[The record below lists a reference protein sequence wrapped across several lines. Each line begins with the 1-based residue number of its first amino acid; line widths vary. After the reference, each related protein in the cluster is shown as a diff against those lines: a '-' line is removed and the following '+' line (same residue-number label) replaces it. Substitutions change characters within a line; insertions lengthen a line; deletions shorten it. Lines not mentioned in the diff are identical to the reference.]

1 MKEILLLVHDDEGQD
16 ARLRAALDLAR
27 GLDGHLACVDVSLFP
42 VLAGDYYPGD
52 GVAQAVLLTEEE
64 TREARNKAVLETRLA
79 KEGVAWAWADVTGDF
94 AEAVC
99 QAATLADIIV
109 LNRKLDRFPY
119 PDMRGLAGDVLTRAR
134 TPVLAV
140 PDSLTEL
147 RLNRALIAWDGRAS
161 CAATMRACVPVLKL
175 ADAVEIFMVRDR
187 DEAVSPMAAAAY
199 LSHHGIEASIR
210 VLDTGPHDIDQ
221 HIATHADLIQADYIL
236 MGAYGHGRLRET
248 FGGVTKNLLSNAQ
261 RPLILGH

>member
-140 PDSLTEL
+140 PDSLTE
-147 RLNRALIAWDGRAS
+147 RLELFASSGRFYKRA
-161 CAATMRACVPVLKL
+161 AAELFRVESWVQVLL
-175 ADAVEIFMVRDR
+175 GQGFAMGQDPNAAILPAEVRTAFLTDIEEVIADAAGRMPDHAAFIDR
-187 DEAVSPMAAAAY
+187 YCKAPPIAA
-199 LSHHGIEASIR
+199 
-210 VLDTGPHDIDQ
+210 
-221 HIATHADLIQADYIL
+221 
-236 MGAYGHGRLRET
+236 
-248 FGGVTKNLLSNAQ
+248 
-261 RPLILGH
+261 